1 MSLDDELPYI
11 YIPETLMIHT
21 KEYKGIL
28 VYRFL
33 HVYITIKKK
42 QNIAKRIYNIKE
54 DI

>member
-28 VYRFL
+28 VYRFFACI
-33 HVYITIKKK
+33 YYNKKNK
-42 QNIAKRIYNIKE
+42 IEYCKKNI
-54 DI
+54 